1 MKDPLADAFEGK
13 KAIDLITPE
22 QLDKFAK
29 TMGVGLDS
37 AATFLQGIGYAMFN
51 PNLATSKNITE
62 LPGLFTEEGRAKTG
76 ERLLTGIAEVASQ
89 PYFKPGQILTDYES
103 LSPADRA
110 RADRMTL
117 LTDPFVLA
125 SPFYGGLRKKVQ
137 QEVGDDLLVG
147 AMKEG
152 LNRMQPG
159 LRFSGGVAGGSA
171 KVTSTYDRAVAD
183 QLKKIDDPNIRTM
196 PVERSIAKSANKKY
210 LPT

>member
-76 ERLLTGIAEVASQ
+76 ERLLTGIQEVASQ

-125 SPFYGGLRKKVQ
+125 SPFY
-137 QEVGDDLLVG
+137 
-147 AMKEG
+147 
-152 LNRMQPG
+152 
-159 LRFSGGVAGGSA
+159 
-171 KVTSTYDRAVAD
+171 
-183 QLKKIDDPNIRTM
+183 
-196 PVERSIAKSANKKY
+196 
-210 LPT
+210 